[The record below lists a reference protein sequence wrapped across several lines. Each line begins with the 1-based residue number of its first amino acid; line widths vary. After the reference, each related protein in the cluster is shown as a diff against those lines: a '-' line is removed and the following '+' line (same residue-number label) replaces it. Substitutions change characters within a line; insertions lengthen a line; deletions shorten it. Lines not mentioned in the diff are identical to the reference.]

1 MVEESPEKGDK
12 EIERKEAKDDS
23 ETFLRAEFSFEFFG
37 IRLDVDEFF
46 SAKPEKE
53 GGHGHED
60 TGDSKR
66 EVRAVPLKN
75 PWGGEHG
82 EESPKIDGEVEP
94 IEDLGEKVL
103 VGFAELITDVG

>member
-46 SAKPEKE
+46 SAKPERE
-53 GGHGHED
+53 GG
-60 TGDSKR
+60 
-66 EVRAVPLKN
+66 
-75 PWGGEHG
+75 
-82 EESPKIDGEVEP
+82 
-94 IEDLGEKVL
+94 
-103 VGFAELITDVG
+103 DVH